1 MSRRAR
7 PASFYIALAER
18 LARTSKVF
26 EKYTSQE
33 ARDRLTPAQKSA
45 IAKQAYAKG
54 FAKPL
59 QKRSDRSYVESAR
72 KIAHLV
78 PSMKKYA
85 KQHLKTA
92 RLTPSQKAAIAHKEN
107 LLRYAHH
114 LIPVKGKT
122 ARELK
127 DELFAP
133 GINAIQLDH
142 TNDTAKLIRVRKGL
156 MLTNNGE
163 QWLYWRL
170 NAAPRNMKRGAE
182 KAFGD
187 LRAAFP
193 MERIAALVKK
203 AFDHSRASQVHM
215 WTTQGRV
222 GEGFRSLKQFLRWFN
237 RAYGGYSETHK
248 WVRGVAILL
257 GTKKSGAPKQDDD
270 FEDEYDED
278 EMEDDE

>member
-1 MSRRAR
+1 MSRRTR
-7 PASFYIALAER
+7 PASFYIALAQR
-18 LARTSKVF
+18 LARISKPF

-33 ARDRLTPAQKSA
+33 AGNRLTPAQKSA
-45 IAKQAYAKG
+45 IAKQAYAHG

-59 QKRSDRSYVESAR
+59 QRRSDRSYVESAR
-72 KIAHLV
+72 KMANIV

-85 KQHLKTA
+85 KQHLKKAKLTA
-92 RLTPSQKAAIAHKEN
+92 SQKSAIAHKEN
-107 LLRYAHH
+107 LLRYSHH

-122 ARELK
+122 AKQLK

-142 TNDTAKLIRVRKGL
+142 TNDSAKLIRVRKGL

-170 NAAPRNMKRGAE
+170 DAASRSIKRGAE

-187 LRAAFP
+187 LRSAFP

-237 RAYGGYSETHK
+237 RAYGGYTDTHK

-257 GTKKSGAPKQDDD
+257 SATKSKAPKQDDD